1 MAQIRPH
8 SAKRQQQTEHEHE
21 PVRIPARTP
30 VPLDPGRP
38 SLAQLPDDVMLMVL
52 TFVDGSDL
60 LRIASLSSSLYAL
73 ARHVQNHMVHI
84 NLDQRNQARS
94 RLDVLRNNLLL
105 STVRVLEVSASS
117 NTDQERGEEDEILSC
132 LANMLPSMTALRD
145 LHWHIPTPIR
155 SDWNWRMPAPI
166 PRALLNHVPMQTRL
180 HRRCHART
188 ARKGTGLPRP
198 ARGQS

>member
-1 MAQIRPH
+1 MAQICPH
-8 SAKRQQQTEHEHE
+8 SAKRQHQTEHEHE

-30 VPLDPGRP
+30 VPFDPGRP
-38 SLAQLPDDVMLMVL
+38 SLAQLPDDVMLTVL
-52 TFVDGSDL
+52 NFVDDSDL
-60 LRIASLSSSLYAL
+60 LTIASLCSSLYAL
-73 ARHVQNHMVHI
+73 ARHVQNHTVHI

-117 NTDQERGEEDEILSC
+117 NIDQERGEEDEILSC